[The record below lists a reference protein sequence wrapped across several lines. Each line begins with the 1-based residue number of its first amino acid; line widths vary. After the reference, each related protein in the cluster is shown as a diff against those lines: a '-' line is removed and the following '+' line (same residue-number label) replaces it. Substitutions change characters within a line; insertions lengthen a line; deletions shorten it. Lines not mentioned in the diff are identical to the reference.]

1 MKRKKYQSVVWII
14 LLVLALAGCG
24 AQAGP
29 GREGTESVGGTDPE
43 GGVMTDSDAQDGVA
57 AGGEAED
64 DVTAGG
70 AANQILCTIAECS
83 HEDDGIRLTIPEG
96 WSYAVEEYN
105 QDSGRFGIRFWP
117 QGPEGAVGLY
127 CRDNRLLVCGTGLET
142 QDITFESGLK
152 GSMGTFDRG
161 EVWDFITFQEVEG
174 HYVALTEDAD
184 EWWSEYREEAME
196 ILGSAELG
204 ADE

>member
-24 AQAGP
+24 AQAGVTA
-29 GREGTESVGGTDPE
+29 G
-43 GGVMTDSDAQDGVA
+43 SDAEDGVA
-57 AGGEAED
+57 AGGKAED

-70 AANQILCTIAECS
+70 VTVGSSANQILCTIAECS

-96 WSYAVEEYN
+96 WSYAVEEYD

-117 QGPEGAVGLY
+117 QGEEGAVGLY
-127 CRDNRLLVCGTGLET
+127 CRDNQFLVCGTGLET

-152 GSMGTFDRG
+152 GSMGTYDRG
-161 EVWDFITFQEVEG
+161 EVWDFITFQEAEG
-174 HYVALTEDAD
+174 WGRYVALTEDAD